1 MIVLEVAIGTDR
13 CVFNFKNKD
22 WTDMKIHAMAKH
34 KFDEYVK
41 SLGVDPDTVE
51 GLSNKYFISITHPIH
66 PDSEPDDEWVP
77 IFKEN
82 KKNVLCLI
90 FDDIIS
96 PVDIL
101 FANGTIMTKSFSNEQ
116 AKEVINFLSSIKNE
130 EDTELYVHCAMGSS
144 RSVAVAEFAAAMF
157 GQNPD
162 FINARIDRKANSH
175 VLNLLKEEYKNHTK
189 WNNWAI
195 SWIKTTSF
203 QS

>member
-1 MIVLEVAIGTDR
+1 
-13 CVFNFKNKD
+13 
-22 WTDMKIHAMAKH
+22 MKIHAMAKH

-41 SLGVDPDTVE
+41 SLGVDSDTVE

-77 IFKEN
+77 TFKEN

-189 WNNWAI
+189 
-195 SWIKTTSF
+195 
-203 QS
+203 